1 MADAM
6 VEGASKDFWQQVSCC
21 KSNAK
26 NRASCIDGMSD
37 DIADSWASKF
47 KDLLTSPN
55 PDAHRK
61 LEEALL
67 SLKISSEELEATRVT
82 PEIVMN
88 SFQKLKRGKSDG
100 GGLISDHLIFAPSS
114 FLCTLAPVITALSYL
129 CVAFVCHSI
138 QSQTYK
144 LPGI

>member
-1 MADAM
+1 MPWLKVHLRTSGSM
-6 VEGASKDFWQQVSCC
+6 SCC

-37 DIADSWASKF
+37 GADIADSWASKF

-55 PDAHRK
+55 PDAHRQ
-61 LEEALL
+61 LEEALS

-88 SFQKLKRGKSDG
+88 SFQKLKRGKS
-100 GGLISDHLIFAPSS
+100 LM
-114 FLCTLAPVITALSYL
+114 VE
-129 CVAFVCHSI
+129 V
-138 QSQTYK
+138 
-144 LPGI
+144 